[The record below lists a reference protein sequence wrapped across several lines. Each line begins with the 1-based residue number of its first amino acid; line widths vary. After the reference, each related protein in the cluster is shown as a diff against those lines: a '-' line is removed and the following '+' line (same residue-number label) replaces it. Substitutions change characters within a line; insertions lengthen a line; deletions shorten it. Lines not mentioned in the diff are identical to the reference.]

1 MSCFLGAGGEVDHPS
16 YYALLS
22 LARPFVSGRAVSE
35 AEMTGLIAAL
45 DPEKLKADAVPVE
58 TEPHLIFTDSEGLFG
73 EAGLEE
79 WMAFIRD
86 SEGNL
91 IGLASRHAPG

>member
-1 MSCFLGAGGEVDHPS
+1 MMSCFLGAGGEVDHPS

-45 DPEKLKADAVPVE
+45 DPEKLKADAVRYYAIK
-58 TEPHLIFTDSEGLFG
+58 TR
-73 EAGLEE
+73 EAAEE
-79 WMAFIRD
+79 
-86 SEGNL
+86 S
-91 IGLASRHAPG
+91 SVS